1 MMKRSIS
8 CVIAILIFLTSIHVP
23 IYGNTQGNIET
34 FDEIKINNSR
44 LNLVQNHYELG
55 LTLNWTNPTAWI
67 PGTSGIISNNPEN
80 LGDTHSPIGYE
91 IFYNNLALGQAD
103 KYPLNILANEV
114 SSDGGMSWS
123 GDKNLSTGS
132 LYEIRISPYHY
143 HHIKN
148 NEGDI
153 TEVRK
158 ITAPY
163 LEERSLYLLTEPKVE
178 FEQNEGAISVV
189 WEDMNAPGDIEAD
202 EIKYRIRYTSGVAKE
217 NKTQFDGDAS
227 VIELPLLS
235 RSHEDVERFSDQDG
249 RRWLRYTLSEAARS
263 GTVYSFLVEPELNTY
278 KGRNVYYNRNNPNV
292 WYYLAISDLSY
303 IEYDTTL
310 RLEWYV
316 ESTRAGVGGGT
327 ANDYHL
333 AEIRLLEIVDNE
345 EAVIAIFGP
354 DAGEKGYYIV
364 NKPKQNTRYRLA
376 ITYQQEDNDENI
388 LNFLYAQSNEVIY
401 IPLETKMIPS
411 KPFVPTIVNR
421 DKFDAYN
428 EQNQLEEHL
437 LPDAL
442 YLNIMDWEKFKESKK
457 GFYLETEG
465 QDYINFVWSAFRRYG
480 IGEESEEM
488 ITDLNVAYDI
498 WVTNSIE
505 ALETSAPLI
514 ADQRYTEVDG
524 DALIRNEIE
533 EDMRNSIRGFHTEIN
548 TFYDQNSN
556 TIKPLVPN
564 TLYYIKVQAKKIYG
578 NETLRSEP
586 TILALY
592 YDNDGAVYV
601 PPVMSTPPLKVSD
614 TSETSV
620 TVETQMQWY
629 EIMTFE
635 EANESNNLF
644 DRWMHKVF
652 LREDVQGML
661 ISTEIFE
668 GAQAYVVAY
677 DTTSDKAYLIE
688 EANPASDLIYLDEH
702 TFFVYETQ
710 GNHLEAKI
718 NYRKIDL
725 GEDSE
730 ISSLGFRFRHIL
742 YSQVLEEIEASKGTN
757 NPLDFAEYLR
767 QLGAQD
773 EGWKDITND
782 VLIEDGRIEY
792 TEEGLDPN
800 SRYLF
805 LIQPYREIDGI
816 EEVLKAHYPSSIVV
830 VTDPEDDEVLP
841 TPQVPFLETTNP
853 QEQAID
859 AYWFYNRAYTYEIRY
874 GRDDDFE
881 NSVAFDLLIPDG
893 LSNGKHAFEVND
905 LFPNTGYYFYIRAIN
920 PETGLS
926 SDWSNPVYG
935 KTLDVDNPGYPR
947 GVGIPSDET
956 MEEYNYDA
964 GVGSDYVAL
973 EWLKDLGELQYEDT
987 PDNNKV
993 QREYAYKIEVAQN
1006 PSFTDAQYIKTGA
1019 PNPDIPGNVE
1029 DLETTLIKVNELI
1042 SNRYY
1047 YFRLKTVVTITGEE
1061 EGQLI
1066 VKESLE
1072 YSPTLKILVLQS
1084 GDEYDGSYD
1093 PALEILPSEDFELI
1107 YNRDTQELIYR
1118 FRSDEVDEDG
1128 NRDNRV
1134 DQRLISR
1141 LIQDNAYIYT
1151 ADVSRFESRAIKSRK
1166 VIIPYT
1172 IAEAFDEYQILFQID
1187 AGDVVLSI
1195 PHDAWMNEVERQV
1208 RQYKDAPTI
1217 EVTVDSADAF
1227 YNDTMPNTALRVVSA
1242 PQNVAIRVSNN
1253 RVNTLLDY
1261 TQAPITYA
1269 FRTRSLY
1276 GSYIQNPIAYAL
1288 NKANRWTLMSG
1299 NYEHANGLYTIAT
1312 RDLGAYGVYMQDGSA
1327 EIRPNQLNHW
1337 SNPYKQA
1344 IDNKYTVLGLDGY
1357 NPNAA
1362 VSENILI
1369 NIVDGMTRNANT
1381 IDVNAFITTN
1391 QMNRLYYSG
1400 VKKNRTKD
1408 RPSVTREEAIAM
1420 ILEAIDVR
1428 EGYGFRA
1435 SAQDLAIVNGNTAI
1449 NPEYRPAIAKAV
1461 TENLVADVTNLRPK
1475 ANITYGELFALW
1487 AKAEEL

>member
-1 MMKRSIS
+1 MMRKRSLSYI
-8 CVIAILIFLTSIHVP
+8 IALIIIVSGLSPIHAN
-23 IYGNTQGNIET
+23 IQETIET
-34 FDEIKINNSR
+34 FDEIKLNSTL
-44 LNLVQNHYELG
+44 LNLAENYYELNM
-55 LTLNWTNPTAWI
+55 TFNWTNPAQWAQMPDPTDI
-67 PGTSGIISNNPEN
+67 HNPYAYN
-80 LGDTHSPIGYE
+80 
-91 IFYNNLALGQAD
+91 FYFNNLALGVND
-103 KYPLNILANEV
+103 EYPLNILATAV
-114 SSDGGMSWS
+114 SSDGESMSWS
-123 GDKNLSTGS
+123 GEKKLSTGS
-132 LYEIRISPYHY
+132 LYEVRIAPYHY
-143 HHIKN
+143 HDIFN
-148 NEGDI
+148 NEGDLI
-153 TEVRK
+153 EKRK
-158 ITAPY
+158 IAAPY
-163 LEERSLYLLTEPKVE
+163 LEERSLYLMTEPKVE
-178 FEQNEGAISVV
+178 FEQNDGAISVV
-189 WEDMNAPGDIEAD
+189 WEDMNAPGDEVAD
-202 EIKYRIRYTSGVAKE
+202 EIQYRIRYTSGVAKE
-217 NKTQFDGDAS
+217 NKTQFDEDAG
-227 VIELPLLS
+227 VIALPPLS
-235 RSHEDVERFSDQDG
+235 RSHENVERFTDREG
-249 RRWLRYTLSEAARS
+249 RRWLRYTLNESTKS

-278 KGRNVYYNRNNPNV
+278 KGKSVYYNKNNPNV

-303 IEYDTTL
+303 IELDTTL

-316 ESTRAGVGGGT
+316 ESTGSGIGEGAL
-327 ANDYHL
+327 ADYTL
-333 AEIRLLEIVDNE
+333 SEIRLLEIVDDE
-345 EAVIAIFGP
+345 EAVIAIFGKE
-354 DAGEKGYYIV
+354 AGEKGYYIV
-364 NKPKQNTRYRLA
+364 NKPMQNTKYRLA
-376 ITYQQEDNDENI
+376 ITYQREDAEGN
-388 LNFLYAQSNEVIY
+388 LHFLYADSNEVVFF
-401 IPLETKMIPS
+401 PS
-411 KPFVPTIVNR
+411 ESKVVPAKPHVPEIITQEIFAEYTDQSELSN
-421 DKFDAYN
+421 Y
-428 EQNQLEEHL
+428 L
-437 LPDAL
+437 LPDAP
-442 YLNIMDWEKFKESKK
+442 YLNIMDWEKFKESQK

-465 QDYINFVWSAFRRYG
+465 QDYINFVWGAFRRYG
-480 IGEESEEM
+480 IGEEADTL
-488 ITDLNVAYDI
+488 ITDLNVSYDI
-498 WVTNSIE
+498 WVANSLE
-505 ALETSAPLI
+505 ALENTEPLI
-514 ADQRYTEVDG
+514 ADANYTEIDG
-524 DALIRNEIE
+524 DVLIRNETE
-533 EDMRNSIRGFHTEIN
+533 EDMRNSIRGFHTELD
-548 TFYDQNSN
+548 TYYDITSN
-556 TIKPLVPN
+556 TYKSLEPN
-564 TLYYIKVQAKKIYG
+564 KLYYIKVQAKKEYG
-578 NETLRSEP
+578 DETLTSEP
-586 TILALY
+586 TIVSLY
-592 YDNDGAVYV
+592 YDNNGAVYV
-601 PPVMSTPPLKVSD
+601 PPVMSTPPLKVID
-614 TSETSV
+614 TSQTSV
-620 TVETQMQWY
+620 TVESQMQWDEVMPMNSDGSINY
-629 EIMTFE
+629 
-635 EANESNNLF
+635 F
-644 DRWMHKVF
+644 DRWTHKIY
-652 LREDVQGML
+652 LRED
-661 ISTEIFE
+661 S
-668 GAQAYVVAY
+668 
-677 DTTSDKAYLIE
+677 TTSITISDSAFEDASSYLTSYDDDDGDIIFIKEDDITKSIAINDSITSIRVITLQEPETSE
-688 EANPASDLIYLDEH
+688 EVTLKH
-702 TFFVYETQ
+702 RT
-710 GNHLEAKI
+710 
-718 NYRKIDL
+718 IDL

-730 ISSLGFRFRHIL
+730 ISNLGFNFRYVL
-742 YSQVLEEIEASKGTN
+742 YSEVLEALGDLEVDT
-757 NPLDFAEYLR
+757 FAEYVR
-767 QLGAQD
+767 QLGAED
-773 EGWKDITND
+773 AGWKEISED
-782 VLIEDGRIEY
+782 VIIEDGRIEY
-792 TEEGLDPN
+792 TEEGLESN

-805 LIQPYREIDGI
+805 LIQPYREIEGI
-816 EEVLKAHYPSSIVV
+816 DEVLKAHYPSSIVV

-841 TPQVPFLETTNP
+841 TPKVPFLETTNP

-874 GRDDDFE
+874 GRDDAFE

-893 LSNGKHAFEVND
+893 LSNGKHAFEVDD
-905 LFPNTGYYFYIRAIN
+905 LFPNTGYYFYIRATN

-935 KTLDVDNPGYPR
+935 KTLDIDNPGYPR

-1084 GDEYDGSYD
+1084 GAEYDGSYD

-1118 FRSDEVDEDG
+1118 FRSDEVDEDD

-1141 LIQDNAYIYT
+1141 LIQDNVYIYT

-1172 IAEAFDEYQILFQID
+1172 IAEAFDEYQILFQVD
-1187 AGDVVLSI
+1187 AGDVVLSF

-1217 EVTVDSADAF
+1217 EITVDSADAF

-1269 FRTRSLY
+1269 FRTWSLY

-1288 NKANRWTLMSG
+1288 DKANRWTLMSG
-1299 NYEHANGLYTIAT
+1299 NYERANGLYTIST
-1312 RDLGAYGVYMQDGSA
+1312 RNLGAYGVYMQDGSS
-1327 EIRPNQLNHW
+1327 EIRPTQLNHW
-1337 SNPYKQA
+1337 SNPYKQD
-1344 IDNKYTVLGLDGY
+1344 IDNKYTVLGLNGY
-1357 NPNAA
+1357 NPNAF
-1362 VSENILI
+1362 VSENVLI
-1369 NIVDGMTRNANT
+1369 NIVDGMIRNANT
-1381 IDVNAFITTN
+1381 INVDAFITTN
-1391 QMNRLYYSG
+1391 QMNSLYYSG

-1408 RPSVTREEAIAM
+1408 RQSVTREEAIAM

-1435 SAQDLAIVNGNTAI
+1435 SAQDLAIVNGNASI

-1461 TENLVADVTNLRPK
+1461 TENLIADVSNLRPK